1 MKKRFCKPCIA
12 LLLSMVMIFG
22 GGNFLISAEG
32 ETSYLSQTPAPA
44 AISEPLFRLS
54 VSAPR
59 THLRVGETVQLTCAT
74 VPGFIDFDWE
84 TLDPTVAT
92 VDSNGLVTALKP
104 GLATIRAEKYDQ
116 TVDRTIVSGVSIYV
130 DTSAGIQ
137 DDTTYYIMNYAS
149 GRFLSLED
157 SSDLPG
163 TNVCTRP
170 RSATTLS
177 QWETSL
183 LSDGRFKLRSVYST
197 LDQYLDAAG
206 NEVDAF
212 YDFGSDCVKFNID
225 RVLSGMYQGLYLIR
239 YNDQY
244 YVTQDENY
252 NVCITSTPTDKSYW
266 SFMKSNKGSA
276 KAYGFKYSLNNV
288 PNAFDSTMMFDDFE
302 ATMSDLGYST
312 DQYNNCTALFMHTAL
327 DADDVFLYTGHG
339 GEGRLNVCT
348 NDNEIQSRICAND
361 IMRDLDLRLEHRYI
375 NRIADNKLAQARCVF
390 YLACNSGVDYVAPNG
405 DRCNLVDETFD
416 KGAHFVLGTTA
427 RITDEVT
434 DQWLEYFFGFLSFG
448 WEIGDCIDGANQ
460 RLGEIQ
466 LHSTN
471 IYGNTIIITTEGLPL
486 YCRGDSE
493 QYLSII

>member
-59 THLRVGETVQLTCAT
+59 THLRVGETVQLTCVT
-74 VPGFIDFDWE
+74 FPVRTDFDWE
-84 TLDPTVAT
+84 TLDSTIAT

-104 GLATIRAEKYDQ
+104 GLATIRAKKYDP

-130 DTSAGIQ
+130 HDSAGIE
-137 DDTTYYIMNYAS
+137 DNTNYYIMNYAS
-149 GRFLSLED
+149 GRLLSLED

-197 LDQYLDAAG
+197 LDQYLDVAG

-212 YDFGSDCVKFNID
+212 YDFGSECVKFNID
-225 RVLSGMYQGLYLIR
+225 RVASGMYEGLYLIR

-266 SFMKSNKGSA
+266 SFMKSNTVFASL
-276 KAYGFKYSLNNV
+276 YSLNDYGGDKNF
-288 PNAFDSTMMFDDFE
+288 NTSTENELFE
-302 ATMSDLGYST
+302 ST
-312 DQYNNCTALFMHTAL
+312 FL
-327 DADDVFLYTGHG
+327 DAGYIAMARTNSEARVAYESLTEEEIFVFAGHGHPGVIIFKDKNETTTGRIIVDRNFNDGNSATRYISDIDDNGLATARVVIYMACYTGVT
-339 GEGRLNVCT
+339 R
-348 NDNEIQSRICAND
+348 NE
-361 IMRDLDLRLEHRYI
+361 
-375 NRIADNKLAQARCVF
+375 
-390 YLACNSGVDYVAPNG
+390 NSYSG
-405 DRCNLVDETFD
+405 NLVDETFD
-416 KGAHFVLGTTA
+416 KGAHFVLGTQAAIDVDDMNEWLRNFYVYLSPEHSIEEAVEWAT
-427 RITDEVT
+427 RELGTITVKLNPNSTVETEV
-434 DQWLEYFFGFLSFG
+434 EK
-448 WEIGDCIDGANQ
+448 I
-460 RLGEIQ
+460 
-466 LHSTN
+466 
-471 IYGNTIIITTEGLPL
+471 PL
-486 YCRGDSE
+486 YQRGDSC
-493 QYLSII
+493 QYISIG

>member
-44 AISEPLFRLS
+44 AIIEPLFRLS

-104 GLATIRAEKYDQ
+104 GLATIRAKKYDP

-130 DTSAGIQ
+130 HDSAGIE
-137 DDTTYYIMNYAS
+137 DNTNYYIMNYAS
-149 GRFLSLED
+149 GRLLSLED

-163 TNVCTRP
+163 TNVCTNP

-197 LDQYLDAAG
+197 LDQYLDVAG
-206 NEVDAF
+206 NEVDVF
-212 YDFGSDCVKFNID
+212 YDFGSECVKFNID
-225 RVLSGMYQGLYLIR
+225 RVAIGMYEGLYLIR

-302 ATMSDLGYST
+302 ETMSDLGYST
-312 DQYNNCTALFMHTAL
+312 DQHNNRTALFMYTAL
-327 DADDVFLYTGHG
+327 DADEVFLYTGHG

-348 NDNEIQSRICAND
+348 NDNVIQSRICAND
-361 IMRDLDLRLEHRYI
+361 IMRDLDRQLEHRYI
-375 NRIADNKLAQARCVF
+375 NRKNDNELAQARCVF
-390 YLACNSGVDYVAPNG
+390 YLACNSGVDYVDSNG

-427 RITDEVT
+427 SITDEVT
-434 DQWLEYFFGFLSFG
+434 DEWLLYFLSLLSDGFDLG
-448 WEIGDCIDGANQ
+448 FCIDTANEF
-460 RLGEIQ
+460 LGTIQ
-466 LHSTN
+466 LNANN
-471 IYGNTIIITTEGLPL
+471 IGGGTIVITTEGLPL
-486 YCRGDSE
+486 YCRGDRE
-493 QYLSII
+493 QYLSVI